1 MTDVP
6 AHLHTNEV
14 ENPDRFG
21 TGMAGAVGLHLL
33 FAVALVGAAYLGPR
47 SHDRWGEQSASVG
60 AIQASVVSAIPLPPR
75 AKPVEKQV
83 LASEDVNE
91 APLPPP
97 KAATQPPPRPT
108 DLLLKAK
115 TPKKVIEPA
124 PVRSQAPPKPALRAH
139 PTEAPPV
146 KRPQPAPETPKAQT
160 GETTAAQL
168 PEAVTQSQNGTAT
181 ATVENRAFGA
191 RYAYYLRGVS
201 QRVSQ
206 NWFKGEVDPRSSA
219 GKRVTLLFDI
229 DRDGQ
234 PGNIHVETRSG
245 SATLDES
252 ALRAVQRVDG
262 FGPLPIGDHIT
273 IEFSFDYKQP

>member
-1 MTDVP
+1 MTEVP
-6 AHLHTNEV
+6 AHSPFDKFED
-14 ENPDRFG
+14 PDRFG
-21 TGMAGAVGLHLL
+21 SGMAGAVGLHLL
-33 FAVALVGAAYLGPR
+33 LAVALAGAALLRPT
-47 SHDRWGEQSASVG
+47 SHDRWGEQAASVG
-60 AIQASVVSAIPLPPR
+60 SIQASMVSAIPLPPR

-108 DLLLKAK
+108 DILLKAK
-115 TPKKVIEPA
+115 TPENVVKPA
-124 PVRSQAPPKPALRAH
+124 PVRSQTPPKPDLRAH
-139 PTEAPPV
+139 PSEAPSV
-146 KRPQPAPETPKAQT
+146 KRPQPTPETPKAQT

-219 GKRVTLLFDI
+219 GRRVTLLFDI

-234 PGNIHVETRSG
+234 PGNIRVETRSG

-262 FGPLPIGDHIT
+262 FGPLPLGDHIT